1 MLWKNLKKLLM
12 ILVDI
17 GIIWVSYL
25 LANLLSDELH
35 VLRGDLVDF
44 AQSAFIITVVYV
56 ILNYIMDLYSKVWRY
71 AGLDEVVRLLA
82 SAMTSTLLVMGLS
95 VALHAPFALDV
106 HIVAGVFIFF
116 MTTAYRFLPRI
127 YESYAGGRRGK
138 PKAEGVSRVLIIG
151 AGQAGA
157 SLVKEMRMNR
167 AAGYVPVGFVDDDY
181 LKVGNIVS
189 GIKVVGSRD
198 VIPEVVSELSVDVIL
213 LAINSLDSENKREIL
228 EICKGTGC
236 ELRIMPSIIGMIGQ
250 KVSIENI
257 QRVDL
262 EDLLGRDPVKLDSR
276 GIEEYIKGRTILVT
290 GAAGS
295 IGSQLCRDI
304 LKFSPKELVC
314 LDIHE
319 TGMFHLE
326 NEFRELKTFSK
337 LSFVIASIRDFAK
350 LKLVFREYRPEVVFH
365 AAALKHVPLMEHNP
379 AEAVKT
385 NILGTR
391 NLALLSDAYGV
402 HRFVQIST
410 DKAVNPTN
418 VMGATKRVCELFLQA
433 LNSRSETEFVAVR
446 FGNVLGSAGSVVP
459 FFVEQIK
466 RGGPVTVTH
475 EEITRF
481 FMTIPEASQL
491 VIQCGVF
498 AEGGELFVLD
508 MGEPVRIYDLAT
520 DLIWL
525 SGLKPNEDIKIEI
538 TGLRPG
544 EKLFEETLRDD
555 EGLSKTANEK
565 IFVSKPLSFDYGEL
579 NAKIDGFVPLFE
591 REDRSELIMQLR
603 SLAPSFVP
611 FERRR
616 GGGSLEP
623 QQGSLFDEE
632 LILEEYRSSVGEV
645 RL

>member
-1 MLWKNLKKLLM
+1 MFWKNFKKLFM
-12 ILVDI
+12 IIADM

-25 LANLLSDELH
+25 GAILLADELQL
-35 VLRGDLVDF
+35 LRDHWMSFYQASFV
-44 AQSAFIITVVYV
+44 ITMIYL
-56 ILNYIMDLYSKVWRY
+56 ILFYIMDLYSKVWRY
-71 AGLDEVVRLLA
+71 AGLDEVVQLIGA
-82 SAMTSTLLVMGLS
+82 SVTATLLVMGLS
-95 VALHAPFALDV
+95 VALQAGISLDV
-106 HIVAGVFIFF
+106 HIVGGVFIFF
-116 MTTAYRFLPRI
+116 LATAYRFVPRL
-127 YESYAGGRRGK
+127 YENYIHGSRRKPAAGGIRK
-138 PKAEGVSRVLIIG
+138 VLIVG

-157 SLVKEMRMNR
+157 SLVKEMKLNR
-167 AAGYVPVGFVDDDY
+167 LAGYVPVAFIDDDFS
-181 LKVGNIVS
+181 KVGNIIS
-189 GIKVVGSRD
+189 GVKVVGKREM
-198 VIPEVVSELSVDVIL
+198 IPEAAGQLDVDVIL
-213 LAINSLDSENKREIL
+213 LAINNLDSDNKREIL
-228 EICKGTGC
+228 EICKETRC
-236 ELRIMPSIIGMIGQ
+236 ELRIMPSIMGMIGQ
-250 KVSIENI
+250 KISIENI
-257 QRVDL
+257 RNVDL
-262 EDLLGRDPVKLDSR
+262 EDLLGRDPVMLDTR

-304 LKFSPKELVC
+304 LKFSPRELVC

-350 LKLVFREYRPEVVFH
+350 LKLVFHEFRPEVVFH

-433 LNSRSETEFVAVR
+433 LNSRSKTEFVAVR

-459 FFVEQIK
+459 FFMEQIK

-475 EEITRF
+475 RDITRF

-508 MGEPVRIYDLAT
+508 MGSPVRIYDLAT

-525 SGLKPNEDIKIEI
+525 SGLTPNEDIKIEI

-555 EGLSKTANEK
+555 EGLSRTANEK
-565 IFVSKPLSFDYGEL
+565 IFVSKPLHFDYEEL
-579 NAKIDGFVPLFE
+579 NGKIDGFLALLE
-591 REDRSELIMQLR
+591 NENHEELVLQLQR
-603 SLAPSFVP
+603 IAPSYVRV
-611 FERRR
+611 ERRR
-616 GGGSLEP
+616 GIGAVSEVVRLADDEAMLE
-623 QQGSLFDEE
+623 D
-632 LILEEYRSSVGEV
+632 YRSSVEQQARV
-645 RL
+645 